1 MKEFDLLR
9 IVEELFGKEDVCIPA
24 GLHDAAYVEVGGK
37 LLVLTCDTVNEKSD
51 FPPFMEAEEMG
62 HMALAVTLS
71 DIAACGAKPLF
82 FLSSIS
88 MKYADDELLKRI
100 LTGMKRLAGKY
111 HVKIVGGDIDFS
123 DLLTIAGFAVGE
135 AERVITRKGAKPGQN
150 VYVTD
155 LPGKAQLCLDMLEK
169 GAGRDELPYASSLY
183 TPEPRIWE
191 GRRISEYAT
200 AMTDISDSLAISA
213 HLLANAS
220 GVRVVLD
227 AIELDHLA
235 EYTDKAFDLFL
246 YGGGDFELLF
256 TADESEDGIRIGRV
270 EEGCGVFVELGG
282 KLMGVDFRGYSH
294 F

>member
-1 MKEFDLLR
+1 MREFDLLR
-9 IVEELFGKEDVCIPA
+9 IVEELLGKEDVPVPA

-88 MKYADDELLKRI
+88 MRHADDELLKRI
-100 LTGMKRLAGKY
+100 LHGMKVLAEKY
-111 HVKIVGGDIDFS
+111 GVKIVGGDIDFS
-123 DLLTIAGFAVGE
+123 EVLTIAGFAVGE
-135 AERVITRKGAKPGQN
+135 AERVITRSEAKPGQS

-155 LPGKAQLCLDMLEK
+155 LPGKAQLCLDMLNE
-169 GAGRDELPYASSLY
+169 GADRSDLPYADSLY
-183 TPEPRIWE
+183 TPEPKIREGMRICK
-191 GRRISEYAT
+191 YAT

-213 HLLANAS
+213 HLLARAS
-220 GVRVVLD
+220 GVRIVLD
-227 AIELDHLA
+227 SINLDHLA
-235 EYTDKAFDLFL
+235 DYTDRALDLFL

-256 TADESEDGIRIGRV
+256 TADGSDDGIRVGRV
-270 EEGCGVFVELGG
+270 EEGSGVFAEVGGRLLSVE
-282 KLMGVDFRGYSH
+282 FRGYSH